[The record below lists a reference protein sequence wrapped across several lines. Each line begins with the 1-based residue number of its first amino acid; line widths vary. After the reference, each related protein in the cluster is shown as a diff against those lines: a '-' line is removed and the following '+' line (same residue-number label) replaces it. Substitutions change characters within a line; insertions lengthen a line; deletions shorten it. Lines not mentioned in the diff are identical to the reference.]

1 MLILCRDYSFVSLT
15 FHFQHISKLTV
26 VIENLFVCFMQQ
38 RILLFI
44 FCWCILFQ
52 DIIFSLGKLNL
63 LCFYDKRKINIANI
77 YKFTTSYKLENKQL
91 SLIMNNKISK
101 KQKKILK
108 FIVVPQLNQL
118 VLEKTNDLG
127 GINTATQS

>member
-26 VIENLFVCFMQQ
+26 VIENLFVCFIQQ

-101 KQKKILK
+101 K
-108 FIVVPQLNQL
+108 
-118 VLEKTNDLG
+118 
-127 GINTATQS
+127 